1 MRFNPRKTAAALSF
15 ALLCASGAARAD
27 ASTSWAPLVEQKIPL
42 FHDLSTVHPGR
53 IDNPGGVIEL
63 EEMKSMRGKFGDWL
77 VKNRILYPQ
86 QRVTLRIS
94 SLDGAACEQ
103 GAPADVAWAFPQGHY
118 LPPRVDANTDTIN
131 IIAWRSFPVQ
141 ATVTCA
147 GESAQTYTTWV
158 EVN

>member
-1 MRFNPRKTAAALSF
+1 MRFNAYHAGLLSL
-15 ALLCASGAARAD
+15 ALLCASGAARPD

-53 IDNPGGVIEL
+53 IDNPGGIIAL
-63 EEMKSMRGKFGDWL
+63 EEKQSMRGRLGDWL
-77 VKNRILYPQ
+77 VKKRILYPQ
-86 QRVTLRIS
+86 QKVTLRIS
-94 SLDGAACEQ
+94 SLDGEACEQ
-103 GAPADVAWAFPQGHY
+103 GAPADVAWAFPNGHY

-131 IIAWRSFPVQ
+131 IIAWRSFPVK
-141 ATVTCA
+141 ATVTCE